1 MSKELETVLRIPR
14 NATMEMI
21 VKKGQYYK
29 IDVVDVRWY
38 TNGKPS
44 RKGIRM
50 NMDEL
55 DILLKGLTKINDNY
69 KVNSDE
75 SN

>member
-38 TNGKPS
+38 NNGKPS

-55 DILLKGLTKINDNY
+55 NILLKGLSKINENY

>member
-1 MSKELETVLRIPR
+1 MSKELETVVRIPR

-21 VKKGQYYK
+21 VKTGQYYK

-38 TNGKPS
+38 SDGKPT

-50 NMDEL
+50 NMEEL
-55 DILLKGLTKINDNY
+55 DVLLKGLIKIRN
-69 KVNSDE
+69 KVNTDE